1 VKKKLVF
8 ISTVAF
14 ILLANK
20 IILSKLILF
29 TLEKW
34 TNKDIIIKDFNII
47 YKKRKV
53 SLNNIIINDKD
64 DSSKKIFQ
72 AEKIDIV
79 LKPSSLLSTLII
91 IEKVE
96 IQKPILNLDFTI
108 SNNNKN
114 LIKDNLGISKKLSK
128 KENPKIYPKKIIDIN
143 FLVLDLSFEN
153 FKVDIKRSDTNN
165 SSTLILSNMKFKK
178 FGNEFGYQH
187 YKDIFKIILIDLVMR
202 IPDQELRKI
211 IKKHYNFSQ

>member
-1 VKKKLVF
+1 MKKKLVF

-29 TLEKW
+29 SLEKW
-34 TNKDIIIKDFNII
+34 TNKDITIKDFNIT

-72 AEKIDIV
+72 AEKIDII
-79 LKPSSLLSTLII
+79 LKPSSLISTLII

-153 FKVDIKRSDTNN
+153 FKVDIKRSDNNN

-178 FGNEFGYQH
+178 FGNELGYQH